1 VALISVAD
9 EYIIQTEIEYNTQTE
24 IGNVEYRMQ
33 TENDM
38 DTLADLLLHTGCVET
53 EIGNLW

>member
-1 VALISVAD
+1 MALISVAD

-33 TENDM
+33 TESDM
-38 DTLADLLLHTGCVET
+38 DTLADLLLHTRCAET

>member
-1 VALISVAD
+1 VAD

-24 IGNVEYRMQ
+24 IGNVEYRMH
-33 TENDM
+33 TESDM
-38 DTLADLLLHTGCVET
+38 DTLADLLLHTRCAET